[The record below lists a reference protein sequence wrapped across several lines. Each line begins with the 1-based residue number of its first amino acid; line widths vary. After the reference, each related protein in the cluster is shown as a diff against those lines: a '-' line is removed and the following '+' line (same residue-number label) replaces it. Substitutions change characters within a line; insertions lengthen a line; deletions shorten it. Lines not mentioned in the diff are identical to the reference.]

1 MGLKI
6 RKLSA
11 KEIKAR
17 VGGCPGGGP
26 LRWPWEAASEATQRW
41 PAAQRVALARTLI
54 LEPNVVLFDEPLG
67 SPDLKLRREMHIEI
81 KNIQRRLGTRF
92 VILTRDQQEALNMCD
107 RIAIIKEGKIA
118 QDGTAEEIYE
128 RPRTRF
134 IADSIG
140 DTNFFRR

>member
-67 SPDLKLRREMHIEI
+67 STDLNASQRDAYRNKEHPAPPGYKIRYPD
-81 KNIQRRLGTRF
+81 
-92 VILTRDQQEALNMCD
+92 
-107 RIAIIKEGKIA
+107 
-118 QDGTAEEIYE
+118 
-128 RPRTRF
+128 PRSTG
-134 IADSIG
+134 SPQYV
-140 DTNFFRR
+140 

>member
-1 MGLKI
+1 
-6 RKLSA
+6 
-11 KEIKAR
+11 
-17 VGGCPGGGP
+17 
-26 LRWPWEAASEATQRW
+26 
-41 PAAQRVALARTLI
+41 
-54 LEPNVVLFDEPLG
+54 VVLFDEPLG

-92 VILTRDQQEALNMCD
+92 VYLTHDQQEALNMCD

-118 QDGTAEEIYE
+118 QGGTAEEIYE

-140 DTNFFRR
+140 DTNFLDGRVRTGKLEILRIRQNLTSSSRNPDTFS